1 MTFRTT
7 LKTASFTPL
16 TLGLGL
22 GIGIASALPLTP
34 ALANP
39 CAAKACAQN
48 PCCAK
53 NPCAANPCTANP
65 CAAKNPCAANPC
77 AANPCAAKNPCA
89 ANPCAANPCAAKSP
103 CAANPCAANPCAAA
117 QPAELSDE
125 QATREWDRL
134 LPAMQTTYA
143 KSGVPASTQ
152 FFNWINVTKSPY
164 QSSTHGDRY
173 LVNIV
178 NEKAKDYQKWEEAG
192 ILPAGAIIAKPTI
205 VGKAGGKADI
215 GPLFLMEKMSSG
227 WNPQSLDWK
236 YSMIMADGSLWGET
250 KGRNSAGMTF
260 CFECHNAMGAETDGL
275 LFLPEEYRR

>member
-7 LKTASFTPL
+7 LRTTSFTPL
-16 TLGLGL
+16 ALGLGL
-22 GIGIASALPLTP
+22 GIGIVSSLPLTP

-39 CAAKACAQN
+39 CAAKACTQN
-48 PCCAK
+48 PCCAQ
-53 NPCAANPCTANP
+53 NPCAANP

-89 ANPCAANPCAAKSP
+89 ANPCAAT
-103 CAANPCAANPCAAA
+103 

-134 LPAMQTTYA
+134 VPAMQTTYA
-143 KSGVPASTQ
+143 KSGLPAAAQ

-178 NEKAKDYQKWEEAG
+178 NEKAKDYQKWEAAG

-205 VGKAGGKADI
+205 IGKANGKADI
-215 GPLFLMEKMSSG
+215 GPLFLMEKMPSG

-250 KGRNSAGMTF
+250 KGRNSAGMNF
-260 CFECHNAMGAETDGL
+260 CFECHNAMGSETDGL